1 MNEKLR
7 DAQRDIAQKLG
18 ISDEPTTE
26 QASLISKMNETLLQK
41 VFYLT
46 MEKLSDDDRD
56 ILLEKIED
64 EKTSEEDVTAFLQSV
79 IPDYDQFVE
88 KIVEEFFVEMNDFIG
103 LSDSGAQASDD
114 SKASLE

>member
-18 ISDEPTTE
+18 IGDAPTPE
-26 QASLISKMNETLLQK
+26 QAGLISKMNETLLQK

-46 MEKLSDDDRD
+46 MEKLSEEDRD

-64 EKTSEEDVTAFLQSV
+64 DKTSEEDVTAFLQSV
-79 IPDYDQFVE
+79 IADYDQFVE

-103 LSDSGAQASDD
+103 LSDAGVDVTAGQSS
-114 SKASLE
+114 S